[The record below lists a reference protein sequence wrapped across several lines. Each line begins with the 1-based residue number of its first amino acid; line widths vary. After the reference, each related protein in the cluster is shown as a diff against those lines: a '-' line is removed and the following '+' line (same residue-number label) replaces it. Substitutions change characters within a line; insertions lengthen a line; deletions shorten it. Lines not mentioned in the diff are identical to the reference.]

1 MQIRRILKL
10 QAGLSQTRASA
21 TLRRFPANILSP
33 PSSTYSRTHSAHKSQ
48 HSAGREK
55 TKNRP
60 DPSKAEIPFF
70 PGQNTQVSLL
80 SPRKKDRIKDNPS
93 PSADSAAFSFARNL
107 SGNCQILSNRNLSGN
122 LSPKTPQKKLALQKI
137 LSARKLLPFDTDFS
151 VPCHRLPKF
160 RRRSSTSFFD
170 VVPGSD
176 TQTKERHPG
185 QQFSQKAKKPGEKK
199 AATKH
204 HDITT

>member
-33 PSSTYSRTHSAHKSQ
+33 PSSTYSRTHSANKSQ

-80 SPRKKDRIKDNPS
+80 SPRKKDRRKDNPS
-93 PSADSAAFSFARNL
+93 PSADSAAFSFVRNL

-122 LSPKTPQKKLALQKI
+122 LSPKTPQKSLRSKKI
-137 LSARKLLPFDTDFS
+137 YPQENFCLSTRISRFHATDCRNFD
-151 VPCHRLPKF
+151 VVL
-160 RRRSSTSFFD
+160 RRRSR
-170 VVPGSD
+170 
-176 TQTKERHPG
+176 E
-185 QQFSQKAKKPGEKK
+185 
-199 AATKH
+199 
-204 HDITT
+204 